1 MDCKVG
7 IITLNGD
14 FNYGNRLQLYAT
26 HSIYSSLGYSSE
38 VLVPPCRISR
48 GSRFTGRLKNAVKKL
63 LGRSVYV
70 PPEQLMSSD
79 RLEAFKTFSSLIP
92 KRIISEDDI
101 SGLESQYEYFSVGSD
116 QVWNPY
122 YFDRLEDW
130 YFLKFARPEQ
140 RIALSPSIGLDSL
153 DSDQQSK
160 LKNGVDGFARLSIR
174 EDRGAELIQ
183 ECSGMCAQVICDPTL
198 VIKTDD
204 WRKVSSG
211 ACTPPKAYVFT
222 YLLGGASEDSE
233 SVLSRVTDDGRISV
247 VSLTDRARAGE
258 LPAGPA
264 EFIDLVDH
272 ASHVVTDSFHAAV
285 FSCILKTPLTIVR
298 RGGTGYGMF
307 SRLASLAHALGI
319 ESKVCGSPTFDLTE
333 ASDYEG
339 VDARIDAERNAF
351 MSYLR
356 ECIGA

>member
-1 MDCKVG
+1 MNHKIG

-26 HSIYSSLGYSSE
+26 HSIYSSLDYFAE
-38 VLVPPCRISR
+38 ALVPPCRISR
-48 GSRFTGRLKNAVKKL
+48 SSRFAEHVKNTVKKMF
-63 LGRSVYV
+63 GRPVYI
-70 PPEQLMSSD
+70 PPEQLMAPD

-92 KRIISEDDI
+92 KRIISDNEI
-101 SGLESQYEYFSVGSD
+101 SYLKSQYDFFSVGSD

-130 YFLKFARPEQ
+130 YFLQFARPEQ

-153 DSDQQSK
+153 DSGQQSK
-160 LKNGVDGFARLSIR
+160 LRDGINGFARLSIR
-174 EDRGAELIQ
+174 EERGAELIQ
-183 ECSGMCAQVICDPTL
+183 ECSGMRAQVICDPTL
-198 VIKTDD
+198 VIKADD
-204 WRKVSSG
+204 WRRISSNT
-211 ACTPPKAYVFT
+211 CTPSGTYVFT

-233 SVLSRVTDDGRISV
+233 SVLARVTDNGQIPV
-247 VSLTDRARAGE
+247 VSLTDRSRAGE
-258 LPAGPA
+258 PPAGPA
-264 EFIDLVDH
+264 EFIDLIDH

-307 SRLASLAHALGI
+307 SRLASLAHVLGI
-319 ESKVCGSPTFDLTE
+319 ESKVCGSSTFDLAE
-333 ASDYEG
+333 AGNYDG
-339 VDARIDAERNAF
+339 IDARIHAERNVF
-351 MSYLR
+351 MSYLG